1 MTDDNTR
8 QAADG
13 RLADDK
19 TEQAADGPIKD
30 DDTAPPA
37 DGHHEEGKVVTAV
50 GEREKRGPK
59 VVVAVAAAAFVV
71 VLTLAWNT
79 VSYRLHGVLN
89 PYYFV
94 LSLFLSINLLIACWE
109 MCLYLRHDYV
119 VERARYWRELRAST
133 GRNPAVGFLTA
144 AIPLRRVCSPT
155 LWADVWAAYALY
167 DDAYTRRSTFGFNA
181 DIGNGFFT
189 PIPSMVLLAALTTGF
204 MPATIAGILGIA
216 LFWQWVYVS
225 SLYAVSVWVAG
236 SHEPLPRATRWLYVW
251 GPNAVWIVVPLLGLF
266 VSARLILDG
275 TYGIV
280 GH

>member
-1 MTDDNTR
+1 MHDDNS
-8 QAADG
+8 A
-13 RLADDK
+13 
-19 TEQAADGPIKD
+19 
-30 DDTAPPA
+30 PA
-37 DGHHEEGKVVTAV
+37 DNVAPAGGKTVKEEGGK
-50 GEREKRGPK
+50 GPQV
-59 VVVAVAAAAFVV
+59 VVVAFAAAVV
-71 VLTLAWNT
+71 VLLTLAWNA
-79 VSYRLHGVLN
+79 VSYRLHGGLN

-94 LSLFLSINLLIACWE
+94 LSLFLSINLLICYWE
-109 MCLYLRHDYV
+109 ICLYLRHEYV

-133 GRNPAVGFLTA
+133 GRKPAVEFLTA

-155 LWADVWAAYALY
+155 VWADVWAAYALY
-167 DDAYTRRSTFGFNA
+167 DDAYTRRSTLGFNA

-189 PIPSMVLLAALTTGF
+189 PVPSIVLLAALATGF
-204 MPATIAGILGIA
+204 MPATFAGILGIA

-236 SHEPLPRATRWLYVW
+236 THEPLPRATRWLYVW
-251 GPNAVWIVVPLLGLF
+251 GPNAIWIVVPLLGLF

>member
-1 MTDDNTR
+1 MNDDNAKL
-8 QAADG
+8 AADG
-13 RLADDK
+13 PLADDN
-19 TEQAADGPIKD
+19 TEQAAEGQLVD
-30 DDTAPPA
+30 DDTALPGG
-37 DGHHEEGKVVTAV
+37 GHHDRGKAVAAV
-50 GEREKRGPK
+50 GEMDEKGPK

-71 VLTLAWNT
+71 VLTLAWNS
-79 VSYRLHGVLN
+79 VSYRLHGALN

-94 LSLFLSINLLIACWE
+94 LSLFLSLNLLIAFWE
-109 MCLYLRHDYV
+109 MCLYLKHDYII
-119 VERARYWRELRAST
+119 ERARYWQELRAST
-133 GRNPAVGFLTA
+133 GRNPSVEFLTA
-144 AIPLRRVCSPT
+144 AVPLRRIGSPT
-155 LWADVWAAYALY
+155 VWADVWAVYVLY
-167 DDAYTRRSTFGFNA
+167 DDAYTRRNTVGFNA

-189 PIPSMVLLAALTTGF
+189 PVPSMVLLAALTTGF
-204 MPATIAGILGIA
+204 MPAMFAGILGIA

-236 SHEPLPRATRWLYVW
+236 THEPLPRATRWLFVW